1 MSATTCTG
9 EVVDSKESLN
19 QEARSKD
26 RAFFLEGFLKGRQAK
41 VPMMSTVPVTAQ
53 ERAKQLSQELREH
66 NRRYYHDNEP
76 TISDAEY
83 DELFHELRRLEDS
96 YPELRTA
103 DSPTQRVGAPPVEGF
118 EVVHH
123 ERPML
128 SLANAFD
135 ETELREWDERVR
147 KRLIDADLGDYREGP
162 IPYVAELK
170 FDGLAVSLKYENGL
184 FVQGATRGD
193 GRRGDDITAN
203 LRTVRQLPLRLTDPS
218 ANGEVRGEVYMAW
231 SEFRAMNERAQR
243 RLREGEELTRRREL
257 LSGEDWSRLA
267 RPGDRTRQLAQIAD
281 PGAPFE
287 PPPDLSE
294 EEKASALV
302 LLRDGI
308 RERRDKVF
316 ANPRNGAAGSLR
328 QKDSQETAKRP
339 LRIFCYS
346 IDGPLAAGCETHS
359 ACLERARELG
369 FPVDSHWRRLLGID
383 EVVKFCLDWHQR
395 RSELDFEVD
404 GVVLKVDSLK
414 WQEALGAVSRSPR
427 WAVAYKLPSS
437 QVRTRLLDIL
447 VSVGRTGS
455 LTPVAVL
462 EPKVV
467 DGSEVSRATLHN
479 EDEILRKDL
488 RIGDM
493 VWLHKAGAVIPQV
506 LGAIPEERDG
516 SERPFQM
523 PTHCPECGTAAVRPE
538 GEAVAR
544 CPNRRCPAQLEAWV
558 RYFCSRTALDIEG
571 FGEKLVSK
579 LISGG
584 LVRDPADL
592 FSLTAEQLTEEI
604 AFENKHGGET
614 RLRDKST
621 QFLLDNLEG
630 AKERPFSRVLVAL
643 GIRHVGSRVAEVL
656 AEALPSIE
664 SLKAASL
671 EELSAIHE
679 IGPEIAL
686 RVREFF
692 DDSEN
697 LEMLNRLK
705 AAGLRM
711 ESATSLG
718 GESSTKSD
726 VLKGKTFVLTGTLP
740 TMKRDEATALLKNHG
755 AKVTGS
761 VSKKTDYLLAGAD
774 AGSKLQKAE
783 KLGVTVIGE
792 QDIPRILQELAQAPL
807 EGSE

>member
-1 MSATTCTG
+1 
-9 EVVDSKESLN
+9 
-19 QEARSKD
+19 
-26 RAFFLEGFLKGRQAK
+26 
-41 VPMMSTVPVTAQ
+41 MSTVPITAQ
-53 ERAKQLSQELREH
+53 ERAEQLSQELREH
-66 NRRYYHDNEP
+66 NRRYYIDNEP
-76 TISDAEY
+76 TVSDAEY
-83 DELFHELRRLEDS
+83 DELFHELRRLEEQ

-103 DSPTQRVGAPPVEGF
+103 DSPTQRVGAPPVDGF

-135 ETELREWDERVR
+135 EAELREWDERVR
-147 KRLIDADLGDYREGP
+147 KRLLDADLGDYQEGP

-170 FDGLAVSLKYENGL
+170 FDGLAVSLKYENGV

-193 GRRGDDITAN
+193 GRQGDDITAN
-203 LRTVRQLPLRLTDPS
+203 LRTVRQLPLRLTDAS

-231 SEFRAMNERAQR
+231 SEFRAMNERAER
-243 RLREGEELTRRREL
+243 RLREGEELTRRREA
-257 LSGEDWSRLA
+257 LSGEQW
-267 RPGDRTRQLAQIAD
+267 PGTQTTSGERALQLEQILD
-281 PGAPFE
+281 PTAPFT
-287 PPPDLSE
+287 PPEDLTEGERAELS
-294 EEKASALV
+294 SS
-302 LLRDGI
+302 LREAI

-346 IDGPLAAGCETHS
+346 VDGPLAQGCERHS
-359 ACLERARELG
+359 ECLERAAELG
-369 FPVDSHWRRLLGID
+369 FPVDSHWQRLSGID
-383 EVVKFCLDWHQR
+383 EVVRFCLEWHQK

-404 GVVLKVDSLK
+404 GVVIKVDSLK

-437 QVRTRLLDIL
+437 QVRTRLLDIQ

-455 LTPVAVL
+455 LTPVAIL
-462 EPKVV
+462 EPIVV

-479 EDEILRKDL
+479 EDEIARKDL
-488 RIGDM
+488 KIGDM

-516 SERPFQM
+516 TERQFEM
-523 PTHCPECGTAAVRPE
+523 PTHCPDCGTSVVRPE

-544 CPNRRCPAQLEAWV
+544 CPNRRCPAQLEAWI
-558 RYFCSRTALDIEG
+558 RYFCSRNALDIEG

-579 LISGG
+579 LVSAR

-592 FSLTAEQLTEEI
+592 FSLTAEQLTEEV

-614 RLRDKST
+614 RLREKST
-621 QFLLDNLEG
+621 QFLLDNLAS

-643 GIRHVGSRVAEVL
+643 GIRHVGSRVAEIL
-656 AEALPSIE
+656 ADALPSVE
-664 SLKAASL
+664 ALRGATV
-671 EELSAIHE
+671 EEISAIHE
-679 IGPEIAL
+679 IGPEIAQ

-692 DDSEN
+692 DDEDN
-697 LEMLNRLK
+697 LEMLERLR

-711 ESATSLG
+711 ESVASQS
-718 GESSTKSD
+718 GESSTQSE

-792 QDIPRILQELAQAPL
+792 EDIPRILQEASA